1 MSELT
6 KAVKQ
11 LLAEVTELKSK
22 KDDTNNLKSSY
33 QKFVVDYNA
42 NTTKQQVQIDA
53 LRDTVASMQV
63 ELNKLDC
70 SSCWG

>member
-22 KDDTNNLKSSY
+22 KDDANNLKSSY

-53 LRDTVASMQV
+53 LRDTVASMHGTQQA
-63 ELNKLDC
+63 EE
-70 SSCWG
+70 S